1 MITRLEI
8 EGFKSFGSP
17 AEAIELG
24 PLNVAV
30 GANASGKTNLLSA
43 LRFLQDAVLH
53 DISHAVSEM
62 GGRTE
67 VKNKR
72 LHQQD
77 EPRPIRLHVKMKKD
91 FAYAHPTDP
100 PEVNSNLDDLEYEI
114 EIDLEG
120 DCPEIGYESL
130 AARSIREGKVERF
143 GFVRESGRV
152 TVTDPLFS
160 SNAEGVPSVI
170 RVPERESTH
179 LALMGVGVF
188 SLPAVFLRDE
198 IRSWSFH
205 NIIPDVARQPY
216 REEPWPSLGAAGE
229 RLASVL
235 HKMSHEDRRA
245 IANGLK
251 GIVPGLDDVKI
262 TKLPIEDT
270 LAFQIVEDGLRA
282 EINPVS
288 VSDGTVRLLSLLV
301 LTTWNT
307 RSSSLVAVEEPEN
320 GVHPHLAEY
329 LVEIVKS
336 ASRQSQMILT
346 THEPTLLDHLEP
358 DQVIL
363 CDKEDGFTK
372 VRKASSVAEI
382 EKFREHFSLGEL
394 WTQGVV
400 GAIP

>member
-24 PLNVAV
+24 PLNVVV

-43 LRFLQDAVLH
+43 LRFLKDAVLH
-53 DISHAVSEM
+53 DVSYAVREM

-72 LHQQD
+72 LHQPGGQ
-77 EPRPIRLHVKMKKD
+77 RPIRLYMKMEKD
-91 FAYAHPTDP
+91 FDYPFPDDP
-100 PEVNSNLDDLEYEI
+100 QDPKRRLDGLEYTI
-114 EIDLEG
+114 VIDLEG
-120 DCPEIGYESL
+120 DSPEIRYESL
-130 AARSIREGKVERF
+130 DADSSREGKVEQS
-143 GFVRESGRV
+143 GFSRESRIVRV
-152 TVTDPLFS
+152 TNPLIS
-160 SNAEGVPSVI
+160 GEEGKF
-170 RVPERESTH
+170 PEIKVSIADSTQ
-179 LALMGVGVF
+179 LALVGVGIF
-188 SLPAVFLRDE
+188 SLPAVFLRSE

-216 REEPWPSLGAAGE
+216 REVPKPILGAAGE

-235 HKMSHEDRRA
+235 HKMSDKDRRSVA
-245 IANGLK
+245 DGMK
-251 GIVPGLDDVKI
+251 GMVPGLDDVKT

-270 LAFQIVEDGLRA
+270 LAFRIVEDGLRA

-307 RSSSLVAVEEPEN
+307 RHASLVAVEEPEN

-346 THEPTLLDHLEP
+346 THAPALLDHLEP

-372 VRKASSVAEI
+372 VRKASSVADI